1 MFLHATR
8 SIYPTFN
15 DCRTSPHSCFAIAI
29 VICLYCVTHITRFHL
44 LSAAMTTPAENAQ
57 SNELLRFG
65 ACASGICFC
74 YWFYGIMQENL
85 LTQSKLGATFV
96 LVTQTVANV
105 FVALLW
111 QRLEGRGSQKSSSLS
126 MSGRVLRH
134 PLLLLTSAVYVF
146 AMACSNE
153 ALQFVSYPTAVL
165 AKSCKLIPTMIMG
178 WLLEKRLYSVQQWAS
193 ALFIS
198 AGISLFHISRIHH
211 HPGTE
216 DVSFHDGAWKGMSL
230 LCISLL
236 MDGCLGACQGVLKR
250 KDPTG
255 KKRPPTAVE
264 TMLYINIYAL
274 LFLIP
279 MAVSSG
285 QMKVGLQTLPQDR
298 TLFLTILVLNGV
310 VSIGQIFI
318 FLTITWYSS
327 LVCTTITTT
336 RKFFTILFSV
346 LYFGHRFSMN
356 QWIAVSL
363 VFGGLYLSI
372 VAKDPPQPNFEKSSH
387 AKVQ

>member
-1 MFLHATR
+1 
-8 SIYPTFN
+8 
-15 DCRTSPHSCFAIAI
+15 
-29 VICLYCVTHITRFHL
+29 
-44 LSAAMTTPAENAQ
+44 MTTPKENPK
-57 SNELLRFG
+57 SNKLLRFG

-74 YWFYGIMQENL
+74 YWFYGIMQEKL
-85 LTQSKLGATFV
+85 LTHSKLGATFV
-96 LVTQTVANV
+96 LVTQTVANI

-111 QRLEGRGSQKSSSLS
+111 QRVEGMGSQKSSSLS
-126 MSGRVLRH
+126 TSGRVLNH
-134 PLLLLTSAVYVF
+134 PLMLLTSSTYVF

-178 WLLEKRLYSVQQWAS
+178 WLLEKRSYSIQQWAS

-198 AGISLFHISRIHH
+198 AGISLFHMSRLHH
-211 HPGTE
+211 HPETE
-216 DVSFHDGAWKGMSL
+216 DLSFHDEAWKGMLL

-236 MDGCLGACQGVLKR
+236 MDGFLGAFQGVLKR
-250 KDPTG
+250 EDPTG

-264 TMLYINIYAL
+264 SMLYINVYAL
-274 LFLIP
+274 LLLIP

-285 QMKVGLQTLPQDR
+285 QMKAGLEILHQDR
-298 TLFLTILVLNGV
+298 TLLYSILVLNGV

-346 LYFGHRFSMN
+346 LYFGHRFSTK
-356 QWIAVSL
+356 QWIAVCL

-372 VAKDPPQPNFEKSSH
+372 VAKDAPQPKSEKSSH
-387 AKVQ
+387 AKFQ